1 MDLEATRELMKRA
14 CLMDDFFMKACFRD
28 LKCVEV
34 LIRVIL
40 DRDDLIVKSAKT
52 QEYIKGLEHDVIFDI
67 FAVDSD
73 NKGYDIELQ
82 NTSKDASIK
91 RARFYAGMLD
101 SRSLKSG
108 EPYDSI
114 RDNYIIF
121 ITQKDVLRGGLPLY
135 TIERCIKENGRFIN
149 DGLHI
154 IYVNG
159 KMRGAET
166 KLSRLMHDLF
176 CENPDDMYYTPLADR
191 TRHFKEDEGGLAVMS
206 GLSEELMNIGIEKG
220 IEKGV
225 KQGIEKDRNRIV
237 QRLLNFGK
245 MTVEEISNM
254 LDIPLADVQRYANQ
268 H

>member
-1 MDLEATRELMKRA
+1 MKRA
-14 CLMDDFFMKACFRD
+14 CLMDDFFMKACFTD

-40 DRDDLIVKSAKT
+40 NRDDLVVKSART
-52 QEYIKGLEHDVIFDI
+52 QEFIKGLEHDVIFDI

-101 SRSLKSG
+101 SRSLKRG
-108 EPYDSI
+108 MFYDEIS
-114 RDNYIIF
+114 DNYIIF
-121 ITQKDVLRGGLPLY
+121 ITQRDVLRGGLPLY
-135 TIERCIKENGRFIN
+135 TIERCIKENGRFVN

-176 CENPDDMYYTPLADR
+176 CKNPDDMYYTPLADR
-191 TRHFKEDEGGLAVMS
+191 TRHFKEDEGGLVVMS
-206 GLSEELMNIGIEKG
+206 GLSEEIRNAGVQEG
-220 IEKGV
+220 VEKGV
-225 KQGIEKDRNRIV
+225 VKG
-237 QRLLNFGK
+237 RL
-245 MTVEEISNM
+245 EI
-254 LDIPLADVQRYANQ
+254 LADLVKLGRMTLEEVSKTWGIPAIDIQNYVKNN
-268 H
+268 